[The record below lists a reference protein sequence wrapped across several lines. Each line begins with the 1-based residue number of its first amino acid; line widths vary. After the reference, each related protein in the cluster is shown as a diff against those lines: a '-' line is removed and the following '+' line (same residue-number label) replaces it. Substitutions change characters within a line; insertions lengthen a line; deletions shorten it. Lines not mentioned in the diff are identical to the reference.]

1 MSFQEPRTR
10 IQIKNHRAILDAA
23 LEVFSQ
29 LGFGA
34 ATLDQIAK
42 QAGMSK
48 PNLLYYFPSKEAIY
62 LRLLSELLE
71 TWLDP
76 LKEIDPAGDPHDEIR
91 KYVRGKLSMS
101 REYPRESR
109 LFAHEIMQGA
119 PHLLEKLQSDLRQ
132 MVDEKT
138 AVIDAWI
145 AQGKIAPLDAHHLI
159 FSIWSMTQHYADFAV
174 QVSAVLG
181 PDRDAF
187 AEAEAHLD
195 AVFGRMLRV

>member
-76 LKEIDPAGDPHDEIR
+76 LKDRHCRRPA
-91 KYVRGKLSMS
+91 
-101 REYPRESR
+101 
-109 LFAHEIMQGA
+109 
-119 PHLLEKLQSDLRQ
+119 
-132 MVDEKT
+132 
-138 AVIDAWI
+138 
-145 AQGKIAPLDAHHLI
+145 
-159 FSIWSMTQHYADFAV
+159 
-174 QVSAVLG
+174 
-181 PDRDAF
+181 
-187 AEAEAHLD
+187 
-195 AVFGRMLRV
+195 